1 MNDKQG
7 EVKAMSNIEEE
18 KPTQKGL
25 EGIRCGE
32 CGTRLKE
39 SDKECPNCGSTKK
52 TSGPIHFVR
61 TAKTSIG
68 LKATASAVHKAHM
81 SPQSWAVFGLILGFV
96 IPPIFYAVFSILTIG
111 FWYKLLI
118 WLGVILIPFFLA
130 YKYRIIWYKIIVLL
144 RFIAD
149 KTYGKRKI

>member
-1 MNDKQG
+1 
-7 EVKAMSNIEEE
+7 MSNIDEE
-18 KPTQKGL
+18 KLTQKGL

-32 CGTRLKE
+32 CGIRLKE

-52 TSGPIHFVR
+52 THGPINSVR
-61 TAKTSIG
+61 KAAVQIG
-68 LKATASAVHKAHM
+68 VKATASAVHKAHM

-118 WLGVILIPFFLA
+118 WLGVIIIPFFLA

-149 KTYGKRKI
+149 KTYGKHKL